1 MGDPSPG
8 PHGHTLWTVNGK
20 YSTSFY
26 FLNNFLSPEE
36 PSCNVDH
43 SPYVL
48 NKIWHLRL
56 NEKQSN
62 LFKKNLIILH
72 MNFIQIYSKNPLC
85 TAAAVLSSHHF
96 RYFVSALIAKVQE
109 CPQWNVTVG
118 ELICLLKN
126 YRFPNATSGSNDFLI
141 HHLPIGVDE
150 IIDDHVWRTKKKK
163 KKTKIR
169 TRR

>member
-1 MGDPSPG
+1 
-8 PHGHTLWTVNGK
+8 
-20 YSTSFY
+20 
-26 FLNNFLSPEE
+26 
-36 PSCNVDH
+36 
-43 SPYVL
+43 
-48 NKIWHLRL
+48 
-56 NEKQSN
+56 
-62 LFKKNLIILH
+62 

-163 KKTKIR
+163 DKNSNTQLMDKCLQRLVWIVTHSFAHREIVL
-169 TRR
+169 